1 MNIQDLG
8 ITNPWWRDR
17 NAIETDRHIA
27 RYESSEFKFYPE
39 SLRKEIVFNEFGI
52 YTLRGPRQVGKTT
65 FLKLLIREL
74 LNKKAKPSN
83 ILFLNAEGLYDRHE
97 LTNILTEYL
106 NLSPDTN
113 EMKYIFI
120 DEITSI
126 IEWQLSIK
134 YLVDTGYLDSCVAIL
149 TGSSAI
155 DLKYSS
161 ERLPGRKGKG
171 KDLAMFPLSFRE
183 YLLTSKNEVPKFTIS
198 EIMDLSEGDTKKL
211 IFELSFLQSKFQK
224 YLISGGFP
232 LSINDFLSYGKISED
247 TIRTYSDFMLGEI
260 SKHTEKLNML
270 QLLKKLPDIFAQR
283 FSWNSLLE
291 YVSGPESVDTIK
303 RYFENL
309 SYSFVFSILY
319 FYDFIKGRIKP
330 RKQKK
335 IFPID
340 PIIFEIVSF
349 HSSRIIDQSKV
360 VESVVLRHLISSSS
374 LNTGL
379 NLIDGPYYW
388 YSNKGKEIDFLHI
401 DDGYSVPIEVKYQN
415 SISSSDYITMKR
427 VFGEGIILTK
437 KDVFEDN
444 GIIGIPVWL
453 FCAIFD
459 IR

>member
-17 NAIETDRHIA
+17 RAIETDRHIA
-27 RYESSEFKFYPE
+27 RYESFEFRFYPE

-65 FLKLLIREL
+65 FLKLLIKEL
-74 LNKKAKPSN
+74 LNKKTNPHN
-83 ILFLNAEGLYDRHE
+83 ILFLNAEGLNDRHE
-97 LTNILTEYL
+97 LTSTLIEYL
-106 NLSPDTN
+106 NLSLDTN

-126 IEWQLSIK
+126 IDWQLSIK
-134 YLVDTGYLDSCVAIL
+134 YLVDSGYLDSCVAIL

-171 KDLAMFPLSFRE
+171 KDLVMFPLSFRE
-183 YLLTSKNEVPKFTIS
+183 YLLTSKSEVPKFTIS
-198 EIMDLSEGDTKKL
+198 EIMDLSERDTKKL

-303 RYFENL
+303 SYFENL

-319 FYDFIKGRIKP
+319 FYDFTKGKIKP

-360 VESVVLRHLISSSS
+360 VEAIVLRHLISSRS

-401 DDGYSVPIEVKYQN
+401 NDGVTVPVEVKYQN
-415 SISSSDYITMKR
+415 SISRSDYITMKR

-453 FCAIFD
+453 FCAICGL
-459 IR
+459 R